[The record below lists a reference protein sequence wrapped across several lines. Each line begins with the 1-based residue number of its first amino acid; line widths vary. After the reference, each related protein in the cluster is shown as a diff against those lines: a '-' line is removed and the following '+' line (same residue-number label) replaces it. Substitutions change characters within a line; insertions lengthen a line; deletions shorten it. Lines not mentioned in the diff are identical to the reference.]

1 MPPDQDGAI
10 EEGMAMKKEIVE
22 SRRRTLASLLALPA
36 MMTGIPGGRR
46 PGSREPAQR
55 AAQRE
60 REFVR
65 VAGYRLVE
73 HIGESHLA
81 LLPLGSIEYHGPS
94 GPPMTDSLIAAG
106 LAERVAV
113 RVKASVFP
121 VVMFT
126 HCPAHTARFRGSI
139 SIRPEVMT
147 MYLGDILRGI
157 LANGF
162 RRVFL
167 LNGHDGN
174 IGPARMAMSQVSAD
188 VRDSQM
194 LLVNWWET
202 LPMPLVESLRLF
214 SSGNGGHGHGGP
226 LELSV
231 AAVFAPAS
239 VEPGKG
245 PDLPAI
251 TPLVQEIPYYL
262 EKSQAEGWPGY
273 SGKLS
278 EISREKGEKLVALAV
293 ERLSTVIE
301 EWVRKPTHPGS
312 W

>member
-1 MPPDQDGAI
+1 MN
-10 EEGMAMKKEIVE
+10 KEVVE
-22 SRRRTLASLLALPA
+22 SRRRTVASLIALPA
-36 MMTGIPGGRR
+36 MMLGGIPARRR
-46 PGSREPAQR
+46 PEARQPEQR
-55 AAQRE
+55 ATEPE

-65 VAGYRLVE
+65 ITGYRLDE
-73 HIGESHLA
+73 HVRESQLA

-94 GPPMTDSLIAAG
+94 GPPMTDSIIAAG
-106 LAERVAV
+106 LAERVAP

-121 VVMFT
+121 VVMFS
-126 HCPAHTARFRGSI
+126 HCPAHTAQFRGSV

-147 MYLGDILRGI
+147 MYLADILRGI
-157 LANGF
+157 VANGF

-174 IGPARMAMSQVSAD
+174 IGPARMAMSQVTAD
-188 VRDSQM
+188 IRESQM
-194 LLVNWWET
+194 MLVNWWET
-202 LPMPLVESLRLF
+202 LPTPLVESLRLF
-214 SSGNGGHGHGGP
+214 TSGNGGHGHGGP

-239 VEPGKG
+239 VEAGKG
-245 PDLPAI
+245 PDLPAL
-251 TPLVQEIPYYL
+251 TPLIEGVPFYL
-262 EKSQAEGWPGY
+262 EKSQAENWPGY

-293 ERLSTVIE
+293 EKLSTLIE
-301 EWVRKPTHPGS
+301 EWIKKPTHPGS

>member
-1 MPPDQDGAI
+1 
-10 EEGMAMKKEIVE
+10 MKQEIVE
-22 SRRRTLASLLALPA
+22 SRRRALASLVALPV
-36 MMTGIPGGRR
+36 MMLREIPAGRR
-46 PGSREPAQR
+46 SEGRQPAQQ
-55 AAQRE
+55 AAERD

-65 VAGYRLVE
+65 VTGYRLEE
-73 HIGESHLA
+73 HIRGSQLA

-94 GPPMTDSLIAAG
+94 GPPMTDSIIAAG
-106 LAERVAV
+106 LAERVAA
-113 RVKASVFP
+113 RAKASVFP
-121 VVMFT
+121 VVMFS
-126 HCPAHTARFRGSI
+126 HCPAHTAQFRGSI
-139 SIRPEVMT
+139 SVRPHVMT
-147 MYLGDILRGI
+147 MYLSDILRGI

-162 RRVFL
+162 RRIFL

-174 IGPARMAMSQVSAD
+174 IGPARMAMSEVTAE

-194 LLVNWWET
+194 MLVNWWET
-202 LPMPLVESLRLF
+202 LPTPLVESLRLF
-214 SSGNGGHGHGGP
+214 SSSNGGHGHGGP

-239 VEPGKG
+239 VEAGKG
-245 PDLPAI
+245 PDLPAM
-251 TPLVQEIPYYL
+251 TPLIEGVPFYL

-293 ERLSTVIE
+293 EKLSTLIE
-301 EWVRKPTHPGS
+301 EWIKKPTHPGS

>member
-1 MPPDQDGAI
+1 
-10 EEGMAMKKEIVE
+10 MKNENVA
-22 SRRRTLASLLALPA
+22 SRRRTVASLLVFPA
-36 MMTGIPGGRR
+36 MMMTGIAEGRR
-46 PGSREPAQR
+46 PGGREPEQR
-55 AAQRE
+55 AAERE
-60 REFVR
+60 RQFVR
-65 VAGYRLVE
+65 VAGYRLDA
-73 HIGESHLA
+73 HIGESQLA

-94 GPPMTDSLIAAG
+94 GPPMTDSIIAAG

-113 RVKASVFP
+113 RVQASVFP

-174 IGPARMAMSQVSAD
+174 IGPARMAMSQVTAD

-202 LPMPLVESLRLF
+202 LPTPLVESLRLF
-214 SSGNGGHGHGGP
+214 RSGNGGHGHGGP

-251 TPLVQEIPYYL
+251 APLAHEVPYYL

-273 SGKLS
+273 SGNLS

-293 ERLSTVIE
+293 EKLSSIIE